1 MSGARTIT
9 VRRASAGDLATVRA
23 ILVEADEW
31 AAQFGI
37 PMWVDDELSAG
48 RIGADIASGMMFL
61 AEIEGVA
68 IGTVRFQLSDAEFW
82 PDVPPDESAY
92 IHRLAVRRRWA
103 GQGVSTALMSWAAA
117 RTRAVGRT
125 RLRLDCD
132 DGRTRLRAMYERFGF
147 RYHSDRQVGPYY
159 VARYEMEV

>member
-1 MSGARTIT
+1 MSGARTIA
-9 VRRASAGDLATVRA
+9 VRQASAGDLDTVRA

-37 PMWVDDELSAG
+37 PMWVDDELSPG

-61 AEIEGVA
+61 AEIEGTPV
-68 IGTVRFQLSDAEFW
+68 GTVRFQLSDAEFW
-82 PDVPPDESAY
+82 PDAPLDESAY

-103 GQGVSTALMSWAAA
+103 GLDVSTALMSWAVE

-132 DGRTRLRAMYERFGF
+132 ADRTRLRAMYERFGF